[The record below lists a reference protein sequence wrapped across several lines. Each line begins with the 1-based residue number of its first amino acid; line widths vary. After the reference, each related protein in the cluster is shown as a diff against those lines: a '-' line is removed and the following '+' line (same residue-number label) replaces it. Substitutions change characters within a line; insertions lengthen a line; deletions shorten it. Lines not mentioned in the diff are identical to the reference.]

1 MHTIKNIFDVN
12 NGLIRLNMKKII
24 KIHRGVIGLL
34 LWDCSVARIWIGRL
48 GDKN

>member
-24 KIHRGVIGLL
+24 KIHRGGNRTFTVGL
-34 LWDCSVARIWIGRL
+34 
-48 GDKN
+48 